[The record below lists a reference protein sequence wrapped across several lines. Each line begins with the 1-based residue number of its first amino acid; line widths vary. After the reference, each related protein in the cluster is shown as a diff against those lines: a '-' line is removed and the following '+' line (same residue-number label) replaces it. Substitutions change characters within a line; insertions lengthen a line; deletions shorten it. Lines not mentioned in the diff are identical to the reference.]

1 MVIEVASTSEIV
13 PEGAPVG
20 GASRMPVTEAVVPT
34 VSAANSAVL
43 GMGPISTNTTAPEA
57 GVNRK
62 PFPTPAALVE
72 EAAPHGR

>member
-1 MVIEVASTSEIV
+1 
-13 PEGAPVG
+13 
-20 GASRMPVTEAVVPT
+20 
-34 VSAANSAVL
+34 VL